1 MSNMKKHLELFP
13 PSYMQKGKNRELLV
27 SPNHTCSYCHGNGW
41 FWGEDGFGER
51 IKNDCPVCGGSGSL
65 DAVVTV
71 EWKAAKKGGAL

>member
-1 MSNMKKHLELFP
+1 M
-13 PSYMQKGKNRELLV
+13 LV

-41 FWGEDGFGER
+41 FWGEDEFGER

-71 EWKAAKKGGAL
+71 EWKAAKKEI